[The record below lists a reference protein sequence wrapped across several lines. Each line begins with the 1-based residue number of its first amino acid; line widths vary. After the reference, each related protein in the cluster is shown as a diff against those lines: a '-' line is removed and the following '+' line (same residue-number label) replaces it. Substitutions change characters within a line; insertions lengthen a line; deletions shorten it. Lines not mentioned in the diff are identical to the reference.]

1 MSDKNL
7 FLNIS
12 LIGACKSGKTSLIKN
27 LYEFEFNYSY
37 KPTQSIDFYIKEYL
51 LYDYKKIYIKFYD
64 IGSTINIREIAK
76 KSHGFILVYDV
87 TDFLSFGKLKN
98 YLSILNEIYQ
108 MKNYPSIIVANKFD
122 LFNPDLHKK
131 ILEKGNSLA
140 DRIQTNQIKTS
151 VKKEV
156 GIKEMFKNI
165 IEKCANF
172 HLNITPESIA
182 KEQEEIKL
190 EDIKQNI
197 NEIENNFNNNEFK
210 IENIII
216 DDNDEQQIIIK
227 PQGKQ
232 YKKLNTLDSN
242 RIINKKKIIILNEN

>member
-1 MSDKNL
+1 
-7 FLNIS
+7 
-12 LIGACKSGKTSLIKN
+12 
-27 LYEFEFNYSY
+27 
-37 KPTQSIDFYIKEYL
+37 
-51 LYDYKKIYIKFYD
+51 
-64 IGSTINIREIAK
+64 
-76 KSHGFILVYDV
+76 
-87 TDFLSFGKLKN
+87 
-98 YLSILNEIYQ
+98 

-122 LFNPDLHKK
+122 LFIPDLHKK

>member
-12 LIGACKSGKTSLIKN
+12 LIGSCKSGKTSLIKN
-27 LYEFEFNYSY
+27 LYEFEFNFSY

-51 LYDYKKIYIKFYD
+51 LYEYKKIYIKFYD
-64 IGSTINIREIAK
+64 VGSTINIREISK
-76 KSHGFILVYDV
+76 KSDGFILVYDV
-87 TDFLSFGKLKN
+87 TDILSFGKLKN
-98 YLSILNEIYQ
+98 YLTILNEIHE

-122 LFNPDLHKK
+122 LFVPEIHKK

-140 DRIQTNQIKTS
+140 NRIQTVQFKTS
-151 VKKEV
+151 VKKEI

-165 IEKCANF
+165 IEKCASF
-172 HLNITPESIA
+172 HLNITPESVV

-197 NEIENNFNNNEFK
+197 NEIQNNFNNEFK
-210 IENIII
+210 IENVIV
-216 DDNDEQQIIIK
+216 DENDEQQIIIK

-232 YKKLNTLDSN
+232 FKKLNTLDN
-242 RIINKKKIIILNEN
+242 TIINKKKTIILNEN